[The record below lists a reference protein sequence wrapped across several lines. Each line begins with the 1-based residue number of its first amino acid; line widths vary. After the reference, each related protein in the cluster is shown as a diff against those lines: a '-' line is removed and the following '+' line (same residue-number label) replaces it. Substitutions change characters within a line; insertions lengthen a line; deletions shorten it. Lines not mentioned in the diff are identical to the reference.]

1 MADDPFDRDEIRG
14 DMKQENS
21 LEGGGQA
28 GGGPGSSDM
37 AAPGGSSGTGG
48 YGKDQNAQNQQGQG
62 QSERMSAP
70 DPHQSRGERFDE
82 MQGGG
87 RSAESVSFDED
98 RDGDEFAED
107 QQAHQ
112 DRGQGVAEE
121 EREV

>member
-1 MADDPFDRDEIRG
+1 MAENGFDRDEVRG

-21 LEGGGQA
+21 LEGGRQA
-28 GGGPGSSDM
+28 GGGPGASDM

-48 YGKDQNAQNQQGQG
+48 YGNDQNSQNHQGQG
-62 QSERMSAP
+62 QGERTQAP

-82 MQGGG
+82 QQGGG
-87 RSAESVSFDED
+87 RGAESVSFDKE
-98 RDGDEFAED
+98 RDGDDFAED

-112 DRGQGVAEE
+112 DRGQGIAEE